1 MHFDRWFLYI
11 FISIFINFSSL
22 AQATEDDKLEILS
35 IDKLKTLS
43 LKELMQVVAIPE
55 VSIATGKKQSLAE
68 APAIV
73 SVITTQDIEK
83 NAATDIDDVLE
94 SVPGLHI
101 ARSSVSY
108 YNPIYSL
115 GGIYSIYNPETLV
128 LLDGIPINTL
138 YTGGRIL
145 IGSGGMPTAAIER
158 IEVIRGPASA
168 IVYGADAL
176 SGVINVITKKASDID
191 GTEVGGRIGSFGT
204 YDQWLRHGGEY
215 NGFEIGLTINHHHTA
230 GQKEIIT
237 EDAQTQYD
245 RIYNSHISYAPG
257 SVDLSQQGWD
267 MNLNIEKNHW
277 KWHTLYQSR
286 SNVGSATG
294 VAQALENPSE
304 ERGKVGSDRLYT
316 DLTYHNEKFTQNW
329 DVTTRLNYS
338 DIAYEA
344 ESDFIVYPAGSFGGL
359 YPDGMRGW
367 TGVSERHLYFDISGI
382 YRGINHHELRLG
394 MGYRYGNLYKV
405 TDRRNFGINPYTQQ
419 PIPTTIELTDISNTP
434 ASFLPTGT
442 RRNWQIF
449 AQDIW
454 TINAQWELTTGAR
467 YDNSSDFGSTLNPRL
482 GLVWRTAPGLTSK
495 FLYGKAFRAPSF
507 QELYQQNNPIA
518 LGNPNLEP
526 ENIQTWEVAI
536 DYRPANN
543 RWNIGANIF
552 TYRLT
557 DKILFVQNQKTGNY
571 VAQNAGSQKGKG
583 FVLEAGWMLSKNFHL
598 SGNYAYQIAKDQEQ
612 HDIANVPIHDIYLQA
627 DWQMTPSWHLNLQG
641 NGILDRRRAANDPR
655 KPVKDYFNIDLT
667 LHYARPKS
675 PWRFIF
681 GARNLFDTDIRE
693 PTPGP
698 DENGMIKIPY
708 DLPMAGVNY
717 FIEFDYRF

>member
-1 MHFDRWFLYI
+1 MHFGIQFYI
-11 FISIFINFSSL
+11 FIGTLLCFNF
-22 AQATEDDKLEILS
+22 AVQATEDDKFEILS

-83 NAATDIDDVLE
+83 TAAADIDDILE

-128 LLDGIPINTL
+128 LLDGIPVNTL

-145 IGSGGMPTAAIER
+145 IGNGGLPTSVVER

-176 SGVINVITKKASDID
+176 SGVINVITKKAIDIE
-191 GTEVGGRIGSFGT
+191 GTEVGGRIGSFRT
-204 YDQWLRHGGEY
+204 RDQWLRHGGEY
-215 NGFEIGLTINHHHTA
+215 NGFEIGLTINHHDTD
-230 GQKEIIT
+230 GQEEIIA
-237 EDAQTQYD
+237 EDAQTQFD
-245 RIYNSHISYAPG
+245 RLYNSHSSLAPG
-257 SVDLSQQGWD
+257 KVDLNQQNWD
-267 MNLNIEKNHW
+267 INLNIEKNHW
-277 KWHTLYQSR
+277 KWHTLYQDR
-286 SNVGSATG
+286 GNIGLGAG
-294 VAQALENPSE
+294 VAQSLENPLADL
-304 ERGKVGSDRLYT
+304 GKVGSSRLYT
-316 DLTYHNEKFTQNW
+316 DLTYHNEKLTQNW
-329 DVTTRLNYS
+329 DVTARLNYS
-338 DIAYEA
+338 DISYET
-344 ESDFIVYPAGSFGGL
+344 ESSFIVYPPGSFGGS
-359 YPDGMRGW
+359 YPNGMRGW
-367 TGVSERHLYFDISGI
+367 TGVSERHTYFDISGI

-405 TDRRNFGINPYTQQ
+405 IDKRNFGIDPRTQQ
-419 PIPTTIELTDISNTP
+419 PIPPTVELTDISNTS

-454 TINAQWELTTGAR
+454 TINEQWELTTGVR
-467 YDNSSDFGSTLNPRL
+467 YDNSSDFGSSLNPRI
-482 GLVWRTAPGLTSK
+482 GLVWRAAPGLTTK

-507 QELYQQNNPIA
+507 QELYQQNNPVA

-526 ENIQTWEVAI
+526 EHIQTLEAAI

-557 DKILFVQNQKTGNY
+557 DKILFVQNPVTGNNI
-571 VAQNAGSQKGKG
+571 AQNAGSQKGKG
-583 FVLEAGWMLSKNFHL
+583 FILEAGWMLSKNFKL
-598 SGNYAYQIAKDQEQ
+598 SGNYAYQIAQNQEKQ
-612 HDIANVPIHDIYLQA
+612 DIANVPIQDLYLQA
-627 DWQMTPSWHLNLQG
+627 DWQITSAWHLNLQT
-641 NGILDRRRAANDPR
+641 NGIFDRRRAANDPR
-655 KPVKDYFNIDLT
+655 EPVKDYVSMDLT
-667 LHYARPKS
+667 LHYARLKS
-675 PWRFIF
+675 PWQFTF

-708 DLPMAGVNY
+708 DLPMAGINY
-717 FIEFDYRF
+717 FLEFDYRF